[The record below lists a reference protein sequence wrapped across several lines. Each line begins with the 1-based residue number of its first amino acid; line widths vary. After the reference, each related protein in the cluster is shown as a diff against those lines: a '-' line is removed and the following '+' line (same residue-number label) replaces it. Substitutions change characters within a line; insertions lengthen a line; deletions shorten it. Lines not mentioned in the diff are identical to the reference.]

1 MNFVYRSSNQSGL
14 FFLSVPIWSVQ
25 LKLSQPN
32 KICNS
37 DNEFYLLWLSGPNE
51 YPSLKVESLK
61 QRKTAITFA
70 FSCCFS
76 QYKK

>member
-1 MNFVYRSSNQSGL
+1 MNFVYRSSNQSRL

-51 YPSLKVESLK
+51 YP
-61 QRKTAITFA
+61 
-70 FSCCFS
+70 
-76 QYKK
+76 